1 MKTPALFL
9 VRPLLSL
16 AFGLTLTGTT
26 NAQPGP
32 GYALRISNT
41 ASYVAVPQAVGLNS
55 FPFTVMA
62 WVQTSAT
69 AGQQGLVNKYAAGSQ
84 NGWNLFLLNGRVR
97 AWYFATNSR
106 FVWDGLDGL
115 DGGFIA
121 DGAWHHVAFA
131 VDGSGGRL
139 YVDGVLRAS
148 RAWTG
153 TSGPP
158 STSQEMRFGN
168 YPGGVLSFNGTI
180 SLDEITIW
188 NAALSQSQV
197 AANLFTPLAGNEA
210 NLVALYR
217 CNEGGGTS
225 VVDSAPLGGSNHGA
239 WVGTPVFVPTVVAP
253 QAASDG
259 GAARGDCSGTPGI
272 TELKLDWRGQNVV
285 GCKVD
290 LDWSRSR
297 IRRVGPDC
305 RTIYTADL
313 PSEAP
318 RRWTVLSQPIGSDI
332 GVEETPVSARLPLPV
347 AGNYTV
353 QLEVCPGD
361 CVVPGPDGN
370 NFPMVPST
378 ITITIRAEPE
388 LPLRA
393 QERPVLPPSAMVPTE
408 RLALSASQL
417 ECLSQGGGGVTHPQW
432 VTINPWT
439 GPNDYRL
446 VEGSVV
452 SAWPSSRASLLNH
465 DLAFNGGD
473 WYVINDVA
481 MTVSPDPRYHHLLS
495 LTPSIPI
502 PPPGPNSVRAG
513 NAAHLLSCEAQYNTV
528 PDRFCPVEGDRISLW
543 GFWVLDS
550 GRVPFE
556 TAIHP
561 AVGWAVHRNRPVRI
575 PDGATFTFDLVTN
588 MVTSTAG
595 NNLYVPGVVS
605 DLWFNS
611 DTGGATRGDASS
623 LAQPPPSLSC
633 TGGVAITQSPIQ
645 REYDFNI
652 YLPKNP
658 GQIFAEV
665 GITKPRAPLHVS
677 ISNPYGSP
685 GPDPTFTRMTETV
698 NGVAYEYLRV
708 HLDLSSHSHS
718 NYSRRIEAAWVY
730 PKADN
735 WGLEQWRVS
744 LDKLDV
750 YDDLDSK
757 LRFPGSDGDW
767 VLWMMLPG
775 AEQSWTR
782 VRDGINNTH
791 GTVAFSPAWQTG
803 GTDPVLQ
810 RAPLSLDP
818 DRRLGPD
825 VLTFNRSVNFWLG
838 GFEADEAGDVSEDP
852 DQGGEVGGDAGDP
865 GRISSVLFNS
875 AHSNVVHSHND
886 VFSATVTGTRV
897 AVHSNGVLTAAATQL
912 GRHYLL
918 NCTNRLNNRV
928 PVRESIN
935 PFNTPGLLL
944 EGISG
949 EPPWSPVDPQ
959 EIYGGGAALLGDV
972 NGDGFPDIALGTRHS
987 NAVTHVF
994 LGGRNGFAPAPFA
1007 ITDIPLVHSNA
1018 LGPNFTLAGASDLN
1032 DDGIP
1037 DLLIGAPTFVHS
1049 NNFFGAHS
1057 NAGTVFAFS
1066 GAQLRAGG
1074 SFAHS
1079 NALWTVSAG
1088 THSNAQFGFSVAAGD
1103 INRDGIS
1110 DIVVGAPFHSN
1121 VVTVGRPLGR
1131 VFVYFGSPLIHSNT
1145 APSQVVIPP
1154 LLDTISDHWFGYSVS
1169 MAGDVNRDGYTDVA
1183 IGAPRYTRTFQRQ
1196 GACFLFYGSPT
1207 GLVFNTFLRI
1217 EGFDLNAQFGFSVA
1231 GAGDVDGDTF
1241 PDVLVGAPFSSG
1253 SELTLENGYA
1263 ALYRGSAGGLIP
1275 TAAWLKYGE
1284 TGGIHTGADVGPVGD
1299 LNGDG
1304 RADIAIGTPD
1314 EISPEGLRGRVT
1326 YFLGNSNPATL
1337 TETWP
1342 VRGVN
1347 RVASLMINSPCC
1359 VPFISPCCNTGSTN
1373 KVDFNFDGFADALAF
1388 SSLSHSTRV
1397 DRVRLVLGRGQ
1408 KLVLP
1413 QTETFFRAGAS
1424 SPFAFQSIFHSNFV
1438 ANLTAS
1444 GQTDQTIHSNLL
1456 ARVQNLVSTVQQSG
1470 GDAGSILP
1478 LLQRLQNVHSN
1489 LASLGFVHSNLF
1501 NQFFASVDLESGT
1514 AFYIDCGA
1522 TNEYTDALG
1531 RRWLPDAPF
1540 LATSSS
1546 GAALS
1551 TFAIGPITNT
1561 LTGDRYLPDAMLNSE
1576 RWFNGHIRYQVAVP
1590 NGWYTVLLYFSENY
1604 PPAVSPALGGTGG
1617 ATAARLFDL
1626 EVEGQRVNA
1635 YNQADAALPP
1645 AGDGFGR
1652 LYTATQVPFNVQVI
1666 DGLLDIAV
1674 LDRGPGN
1681 PPENSAI
1688 KGIAILG
1695 RPNPATKF
1703 ATHPRI
1709 ARTTRDGGQFGMF
1722 VDPQASLARYLAGE
1736 IPVRLQSSSNLTQW
1750 TLLPNVPGLGAEGAF
1765 FSTPVPT
1772 NQATFFRAVISPP

>member
-1 MKTPALFL
+1 MNDSSHPIRAGALRFAILSVWLFL
-9 VRPLLSL
+9 
-16 AFGLTLTGTT
+16 AAAAH
-26 NAQPGP
+26 AQPAP
-32 GYALRISNT
+32 GFALRINNNS
-41 ASYVAVPQAVGLNS
+41 SYVAVPQAVGLNS

-62 WVQTSAT
+62 WVNTT
-69 AGQQGLVNKYAAGSQ
+69 AASGQQALVNKYVAGSG

-97 AWYFATNSR
+97 AWYFASNSR
-106 FVWDGLDGL
+106 FVWDGSDGL
-115 DGGFIA
+115 DGGVIA
-121 DGAWHHVAFA
+121 NGAWHHVAFT

-139 YVDGVLRAS
+139 YVDGVLRAT

-168 YPGGVLSFNGTI
+168 YPGGILSFFGAI
-180 SLDEITIW
+180 SLDEITVW
-188 NAALSQSQV
+188 NAALSQAQV
-197 AANLFTPLAGNEA
+197 AANMFSPPAGNAA
-210 NLVALYR
+210 NLVALYL

-225 VVDSAPLGGSNHGA
+225 VLDSAPLGGNNNGT
-239 WVGTPVFVPTVVAP
+239 WVSTPVFVPTVVAP
-253 QAASDG
+253 QAASEG
-259 GAARGDCSGTPGI
+259 GAARGDCSGTPGV
-272 TELKLDWRGQNVV
+272 TEVKLDWRGQNVA

-297 IRRVGPDC
+297 IRRVAPDC
-305 RTIYTADL
+305 TTIYTADL
-313 PSEAP
+313 PSSAP
-318 RRWTVLSQPIGSDI
+318 KRWTVLSQPIGSDI
-332 GVEETPVSARLPLPV
+332 DVEVTATTVRLPMPV

-353 QLEVCPGD
+353 RLEVCPGD

-370 NFPMVPST
+370 NFPMVPAT
-378 ITITIRAEPE
+378 TTITIRAEAE

-393 QERPVLPPSAMVPTE
+393 QERPVLPPSAMVPTP
-408 RLALSASQL
+408 RLALSDSERA
-417 ECLSQGGGGVTHPQW
+417 CIAIGGGGFINPQW
-432 VTINPWT
+432 VTVDPWN
-439 GPNDYRL
+439 GPNDYKL
-446 VEGSVV
+446 VEGAVV
-452 SAWPSSRASLLNH
+452 SAWPSTRASLLNH
-465 DLAFNGGD
+465 DLAFNGAD
-473 WYVINDVA
+473 WYVINDVTMSVA
-481 MTVSPDPRYHHLLS
+481 PDPSYFNLLSMKPASEPHPHLL
-495 LTPSIPI
+495 
-502 PPPGPNSVRAG
+502 N
-513 NAAHLLSCEAQYNTV
+513 CEAQYNTV

-543 GFWVLDS
+543 GFWVIEGGSPRFD
-550 GRVPFE
+550 
-556 TAIHP
+556 TAMHP

-575 PDGATFTFDLVTN
+575 PDNATFTFDLHSNTV
-588 MVTSTAG
+588 VSAAG
-595 NNLYVPGVVS
+595 NNLYVPGVCS
-605 DLWFNS
+605 DLWFSS
-611 DTGGATRGDASS
+611 DAGGAIRQAAGLASS
-623 LAQPPPSLSC
+623 QSC
-633 TGGVAITQSPIQ
+633 TCHHLIASSPIQ
-645 REYDFNI
+645 RTYDYNI

-658 GQIFAEV
+658 SQVFAEV

-698 NGVAYEYLRV
+698 SGVTYEYLRV
-708 HLDLSSHSHS
+708 HLDLTSLTHS

-757 LRFPGSDGDW
+757 LRWPGSDGDW

-791 GTVAFSPAWQTG
+791 GTLAFSPPWQTG
-803 GTDPVLQ
+803 GADPVLQ

-818 DRRLGPD
+818 QRRLGPD

-838 GFEADEAGDVSEDP
+838 GFEADEAGDP
-852 DQGGEVGGDAGDP
+852 DDGSEVGGDAGDP
-865 GRISSVLFNS
+865 GRISGDVFDSG
-875 AHSNVVHSHND
+875 HSNVLHSHND

-897 AVHSNGVLTAAATQL
+897 AIHSNAVLTTAATQL

-918 NCTNRLNNRV
+918 NCTNRINNRT
-928 PVRESIN
+928 PVRDSIN
-935 PFNTPGLLL
+935 PFSGPGLLL

-949 EPPWSPVDPQ
+949 EPPRSPVDPQ
-959 EIYGGGAALLGDV
+959 QIYGGGAALLGDV
-972 NGDGFPDIALGTRHS
+972 NGDGFPDMALGTRHS
-987 NAVTHVF
+987 NAVSHLF

-1007 ITDIPLVHSNA
+1007 ITEIPLVHSNV
-1018 LGPNFTLAGASDLN
+1018 LGLNATIVGASDLSG
-1032 DDGIP
+1032 DGIP

-1049 NNFFGAHS
+1049 NSVGIHS

-1074 SFAHS
+1074 SFTHS
-1079 NALWTVSAG
+1079 NALWTISVG
-1088 THSNAQFGFSVAAGD
+1088 IHSNTLFGFSVAAGD

-1110 DIVVGAPFHSN
+1110 DVVVGAPFHSN
-1121 VVTVGRPLGR
+1121 LVATPGRPLGR
-1131 VFVYFGSPLIHSNT
+1131 VFVYFGSPGIHSNT
-1145 APSQVVIPP
+1145 PPSQVVPPP

-1169 MAGDVNRDGYTDVA
+1169 MAGDVNRDGYTDVI

-1196 GACFLFYGSPT
+1196 GAAYLYYGSPT
-1207 GLVFNTFLRI
+1207 GLVLHTSLRI
-1217 EGFDLNAQFGFSVA
+1217 EGFDFNAQFGFAVA

-1314 EISPEGLRGRVT
+1314 ESSPDGLRGRVT
-1326 YFLGNSNPATL
+1326 YFLGDSNPSSL

-1347 RVASLMINSPCC
+1347 GIAKLMINSPCC

-1373 KVDFNFDGFADALAF
+1373 KVDINLDGFADALTF
-1388 SSLSHSTRV
+1388 SSLTHSTRV

-1413 QTETFFRAGAS
+1413 TTEPFFRAGAS
-1424 SPFAFQSIFHSNFV
+1424 QPFAFQSLFHSNIL
-1438 ANLTAS
+1438 ANLVAS
-1444 GQTDQTIHSNLL
+1444 GQTDEVFHSNILVT
-1456 ARVQNLVSTVQQSG
+1456 VQNLFLTVQRAG
-1470 GDAGSILP
+1470 GDVGSITP
-1478 LLQRLQNVHSN
+1478 LLQRLQITHSN

-1501 NQFFASVDLESGT
+1501 NQVFASVDLDVGT
-1514 AFYIDCGA
+1514 AFYVDCGA
-1522 TNEYTDALG
+1522 TSEYTDTLG

-1546 GAALS
+1546 AAQF
-1551 TFAIGPITNT
+1551 TVFAIGPVTNT
-1561 LTGDRYLPDAMLNSE
+1561 LPDRYLPDAMLNSE

-1590 NGWYTVLLYFSENY
+1590 NGWYTVLLYFAENY
-1604 PPAVSPALGGTGG
+1604 PPGVSPALGGTGC
-1617 ATAARLFDL
+1617 ASCARLFDI
-1626 EVEGQRVNA
+1626 EVEGQRLNA

-1645 AGDGFGR
+1645 NGDGFGR
-1652 LYTATQVPFNVQVI
+1652 LYTATQVRFDVQVT
-1666 DGLLDIAV
+1666 DGLVDIGV
-1674 LDRGPGN
+1674 LDRGLAN

-1688 KGIAILG
+1688 KGFSILA
-1695 RPNPATKF
+1695 RPDPATKF
-1703 ATHPRI
+1703 ATRPRI
-1709 ARTTRDGGQFGMF
+1709 ADTTLDGGQFGVQ
-1722 VDPQASLARYLAGE
+1722 VDPQANLARYVAGE
-1736 IPVRLQSSSNLTQW
+1736 TPVRLQSTSNLINWAT
-1750 TLLPNVPGLGAEGAF
+1750 LPNLPEVGANGAF
-1765 FSTPVPT
+1765 FSLPPPT
-1772 NQATFFRAVISPP
+1772 NRANFFRAVITPP